1 MELFMNKDIETIN
14 QIETILKDL
23 KSSSIFL
30 REEKQLLMRIEA
42 NIAELKFLLCE
53 NEAMRK

>member
-1 MELFMNKDIETIN
+1 MNKDIETIN